1 MRDYHGNIPL
11 IPAKGAIQVQG
22 PGSRDASVASAP
34 RRNERQTVPTLP
46 SQAAESMAAQATQ
59 TIDVHA
65 HILAEDTIR
74 LLQREAPNVGP
85 KLSDVDDQFGRLE
98 VAGSVYRQF
107 PRGGWDLDRR
117 LQDMAAAKVDVQV
130 LSVCPQT
137 FIYAQPAAL
146 AAAFARIQNEQLA
159 KLAKARHD
167 RFLAIATLPMQAP
180 KQAADE
186 LRHAVRVLGL
196 RGMQIGSNVAGKN
209 LDDPELEP
217 VWATAAEL
225 DAFILLHPINVAG
238 ADRLSSY
245 YLGNLIGNPLD
256 TTIAAACLVF
266 SGVLERHPSLKIC
279 LAHGGGFVPYQAGRF
294 VHGWHVRAEPKR
306 TLGKPPTDSLKRFYF
321 DTIVHSKEVLDFL
334 VGNAGADRVL
344 LGSDY
349 PFDMGMPEGVSQ
361 VRGLSISQAEQ
372 SAILVGRAR
381 ALLGAGD
388 KTRAFA

>member
-1 MRDYHGNIPL
+1 MAPQ
-11 IPAKGAIQVQG
+11 AM
-22 PGSRDASVASAP
+22 AS
-34 RRNERQTVPTLP
+34 
-46 SQAAESMAAQATQ
+46 Q

-65 HILAEDTIR
+65 HILSEETIR
-74 LLQREAPNVGP
+74 LLQREAPKVAP
-85 KLSDVDDQFGRLE
+85 KLSQVDDQFGSLD
-98 VAGSVYRQF
+98 VAGNVYRHF
-107 PRGGWDLDRR
+107 PRGGWDLERR
-117 LQDMAAAKVDVQV
+117 LQDMAASKVDVQV

-137 FIYAQPAAL
+137 FVYAQPPAL

-159 KLAKARHD
+159 KQVKARPD

-180 KQAADE
+180 KLAADE

-209 LDDPELEP
+209 LDNPELEP

-266 SGVLERHPSLKIC
+266 SGVLERYPALKIC

-294 VHGWHVRAEPKR
+294 LHGWQVREEPKKK
-306 TLGKPPTDSLKRFYF
+306 LPKPPTDSLARFYF
-321 DTIVHSKEVLDFL
+321 DTIVHSKEVLEFL
-334 VGNAGADRVL
+334 VGNAGAERVL

-349 PFDMGMPEGVSQ
+349 PFDMGMPDGVLQ
-361 VRGLSISQAEQ
+361 VRGLSLPAADQA
-372 SAILVGRAR
+372 AILGGRAL
-381 ALLGAGD
+381 ALLGATSD
-388 KTRAFA
+388 KTSARAFA

>member
-1 MRDYHGNIPL
+1 M
-11 IPAKGAIQVQG
+11 VT
-22 PGSRDASVASAP
+22 
-34 RRNERQTVPTLP
+34 QT
-46 SQAAESMAAQATQ
+46 TQ

-65 HILAEDTIR
+65 HILTEETIR
-74 LLQREAPNVGP
+74 LLQREAPKVGP
-85 KLSDVDDQFGRLE
+85 KLSEVGDRFATLD
-98 VAGSVYRQF
+98 VAGNVYRNF
-107 PRGGWDLDRR
+107 PRGGWDLEHR
-117 LQDMAAAKVDVQV
+117 LQDMAASKVDVQV

-137 FIYAQPAAL
+137 FVYAQPPAL

-159 KLAKARHD
+159 KLAKARPD

-196 RGMQIGSNVAGKN
+196 RGAQIGSNVAGKN

-294 VHGWHVRAEPKR
+294 VHGWHVRAEPKSK
-306 TLGKPPTDSLKRFYF
+306 LGKPPTDSLKRFYF
-321 DTIVHSKEVLDFL
+321 DTIVHSKEVLAFL

-349 PFDMGMPEGVSQ
+349 PFDMGIPEGVSQ
-361 VRGLSISQAEQ
+361 VRGLSISAAEQ
-372 SAILVGRAR
+372 SAILGGRAR
-381 ALLGAGD
+381 ALLGAAGD

>member
-1 MRDYHGNIPL
+1 M
-11 IPAKGAIQVQG
+11 
-22 PGSRDASVASAP
+22 VA
-34 RRNERQTVPTLP
+34 QT
-46 SQAAESMAAQATQ
+46 TQ

-65 HILAEDTIR
+65 HILTEETIR
-74 LLQREAPNVGP
+74 LLHSEAPKVAP
-85 KLSDVDDQFGRLE
+85 KLSDIDDQFGTLD
-98 VAGSVYRQF
+98 VAGSVYRHF
-107 PRGGWDLDRR
+107 PRGGWDLERR
-117 LQDMAAAKVDVQV
+117 LQDMAASKVDIQV

-137 FIYAQPAAL
+137 FVYAQPPAL

-159 KLAKARHD
+159 KLVKAHPD
-167 RFLAIATLPMQAP
+167 RFHAIGTLPMQAP
-180 KQAADE
+180 KLAADE
-186 LRHAVRVLGL
+186 LRHAVSKLGL
-196 RGMQIGSNVAGKN
+196 RGAQIGSNVAGKN

-238 ADRLSSY
+238 VDRLSSY
-245 YLGNLIGNPLD
+245 YLNNLIGNPLD

-306 TLGKPPTDSLKRFYF
+306 KLEKPPTDSLKRFYF
-321 DTIVHSKEVLDFL
+321 DTIVHSKEALAFL
-334 VGNAGADRVL
+334 VGNAGVERVL

-361 VRGLSISQAEQ
+361 VRSLSVPAAGQ
-372 SAILVGRAR
+372 SAILGGRAR
-381 ALLGAGD
+381 VLLETAPA
-388 KTRAFA
+388 RAFA